1 MKEEKKEFVVEFEI
15 KKSMKLNIG
24 DYESYTTE
32 INIKQQLLTD
42 NIFENIEQYN
52 LFTDQLMREQYI
64 KSKNISKK
72 IKDTTNLIE
81 KIEKEE
87 EKENGAN

>member
-1 MKEEKKEFVVEFEI
+1 MKEEKKESIVEFEI

-52 LFTDQLMREQYI
+52 LFTDKLMREQYI

-72 IKDTTNLIE
+72 IKDTTNLV
-81 KIEKEE
+81 EKEE
-87 EKENGAN
+87 EKENETN

>member
-87 EKENGAN
+87 EKENEAN